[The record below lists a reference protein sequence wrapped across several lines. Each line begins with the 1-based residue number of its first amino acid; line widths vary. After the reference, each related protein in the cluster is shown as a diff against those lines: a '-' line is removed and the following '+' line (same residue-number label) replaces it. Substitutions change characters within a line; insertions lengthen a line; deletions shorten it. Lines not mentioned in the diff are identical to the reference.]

1 MYLYEL
7 GTWEMRCES
16 PEKRAAEEENV
27 RKVLGPDA
35 LAPIPTPPGQGTGR
49 VYRVD
54 ETVSDAP
61 EDAGAVYEVN
71 DTFMELR
78 GAWLEEKRG
87 LISFFALG
95 FGVPFAW
102 AYLWEGALN
111 PLWHMTLHGQTPEG
125 LEAKPVAWIFSISVL
140 FVCIGIAY
148 VVRRY
153 AWRFIRAEL
162 FTQRHILVRFNRKT
176 RQVHLH
182 RPKRAGGIVTLPWEV
197 TVPGIEPTVRDELG
211 EGQPLVLVWPLEL
224 SGAGYDEI
232 AFVGPP
238 LRGHRQTEAL
248 WEYIRRYMEDGPQA
262 IPPLR
267 RRRARM
273 AWPWDSVHASLTAF
287 RGIWRRQTPQASV
300 LMLVLISPLIA
311 LHSTCHWVSMLLCWR
326 PRWPREIA
334 RAGQP
339 GQPVPKLT
347 VAEDFGVEIGANLRH
362 NALQD
367 RKQQGMP
374 APSNREN

>member
-7 GTWEMRCES
+7 GTWELRCES

-35 LAPIPTPPGQGTGR
+35 LTPLPTLPGQGTGR

-95 FGVPFAW
+95 FGVPLGFVCWMGGIWMPLHMLFA
-102 AYLWEGALN
+102 GTTPGGLN
-111 PLWHMTLHGQTPEG
+111 PTPEHWI
-125 LEAKPVAWIFSISVL
+125 AAVATAAMGGTF
-140 FVCIGIAY
+140 FY
-148 VVRRY
+148 FFFRY
-153 AWRFIRAEL
+153 GWRFIRAEL

-182 RPKRAGGIVTLPWEV
+182 RPRRAGGIVTLPWDV
-197 TVPGIEPTVRDELG
+197 TVPGIEPTVRDDLG
-211 EGQPLVLVWPLEL
+211 EGGPLILVWPLEL
-224 SGAGYDEI
+224 SGAGYDEL

-248 WEYIRRYMEDGPQA
+248 WEYIRRYMEDGPEA

-273 AWPWDSVHASLTAF
+273 AWPWDSVRASLIAF
-287 RGIWRRQTPQASV
+287 RGIWRRQSPQASV
-300 LMLVLISPLIA
+300 LVLVMISPLVL

-367 RKQQGMP
+367 RKQQGHP
-374 APSNREN
+374 LPGATAG